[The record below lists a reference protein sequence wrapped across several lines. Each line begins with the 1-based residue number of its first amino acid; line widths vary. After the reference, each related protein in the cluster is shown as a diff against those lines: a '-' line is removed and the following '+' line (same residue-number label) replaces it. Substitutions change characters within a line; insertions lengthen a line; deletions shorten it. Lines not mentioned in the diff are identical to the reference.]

1 MQFPEDTHAVEGE
14 GVMFQVKVTGTPM
27 PKLTWYHNEDM
38 VLADYSR
45 ELEDDSTLTLPSAET
60 KHSGMYKLVAE
71 NHVGRKEKEVW
82 LYVKEE
88 NAQDEVAPAKPATKF
103 NGIAVSSYGSHV
115 ERNHSK
121 NNQGFINE
129 YEVMCSVCQSSS
141 VHVVIHINS
150 YIFSPSVMA
159 LTNPL
164 L

>member
-14 GVMFQVKVTGTPM
+14 GVVFQVKVTGTPM
-27 PKLTWYHNEDM
+27 PKLMWYHNEEL

-45 ELEDDSTLTLPSAET
+45 ELEKDGTLTLPSAET
-60 KHSGMYKLVAE
+60 KHSGVYKLVAE

-82 LYVKEE
+82 LHVKDE
-88 NAQDEVAPAKPATKF
+88 NTQDEVAPAKSATTF
-103 NGIAVSSYGSHV
+103 NGIGVSSYGSHV

-141 VHVVIHINS
+141 VHGVIHINS
-150 YIFSPSVMA
+150 YTFSPSVMA